1 MLPEYSQKFYWRQSG
16 SYSGAFR
23 ADDTL
28 DAKLKLVGRFL
39 MEDYSNKVIGVVTS
53 VEIENTTNPE
63 YKIITITADII
74 NANTTSDI
82 NTTLFNLLHEAK
94 EIEIIKEEIIYA
106 EA

>member
-1 MLPEYSQKFYWRQSG
+1 
-16 SYSGAFR
+16 
-23 ADDTL
+23 
-28 DAKLKLVGRFL
+28 